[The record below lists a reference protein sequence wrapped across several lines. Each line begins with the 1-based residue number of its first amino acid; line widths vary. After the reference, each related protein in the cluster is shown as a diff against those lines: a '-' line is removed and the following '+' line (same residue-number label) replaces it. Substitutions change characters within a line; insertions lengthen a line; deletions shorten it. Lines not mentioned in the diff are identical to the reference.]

1 MTEAFSDAFWE
12 GTALDELRLPF
23 CRDCGNRWLPPL
35 AICPRCLSAQVEWR
49 VSSGRGVVVAACQFH
64 RSYFPDLDL
73 PLPYTVL
80 LVRLAEGPLFYAN
93 PVDLA
98 SVPAIGAAVHAT
110 CTRTSSGRVVARF
123 VVDGERE

>member
-1 MTEAFSDAFWE
+1 MTRAFSDAFWE
-12 GTALDELRLPF
+12 GTALGDLRLPF
-23 CRDCGNRWLPPL
+23 CRDCGNRWLPPA

-49 VSSGRGVVVAACQFH
+49 VASGRGVVVAACQFH

-93 PVDLA
+93 PADLA
-98 SVPAIGAAVHAT
+98 SVPAIGTTVRAT
-110 CTRTSSGRVVARF
+110 FAGTSSCRVVTRF
-123 VVDGERE
+123 VAEGERE